1 MLIPTLILITFIVLR
16 LFREMVEKFMSLKVS
31 WNDSII
37 SWKLIEIN
45 ARKKLPARNIPSP
58 ETQSCPDFRSNRLR
72 RSIDLIFFSLAID
85 RSSRG
90 CRTVTVTP
98 PSTTWTCRT
107 PKIRRCRTSS
117 PSPNASTSDS
127 APSSSSKTNSPPEVP
142 IMEVRLG

>member
-72 RSIDLIFFSLAID
+72 RSIDLIFFSLAILVD
-85 RSSRG
+85 NTQISSLHF
-90 CRTVTVTP
+90 
-98 PSTTWTCRT
+98 S
-107 PKIRRCRTSS
+107 
-117 PSPNASTSDS
+117 STSVYHVYQCIYS
-127 APSSSSKTNSPPEVP
+127 YKKHTEENVLSGS
-142 IMEVRLG
+142 MEVGGILI